1 MTFYDTV
8 TCMLCCYM
16 DVMKYTVI
24 LTSYVSLNEG
34 KLVDVRHKY
43 RGQISYVLLK
53 AISRKL

>member
-1 MTFYDTV
+1 MH
-8 TCMLCCYM
+8 
-16 DVMKYTVI
+16 VMKYTVI